1 MKIIVTG
8 HQLEVSE
15 ATRVLI
21 GRRLGRIERVLYEG
35 AVSAR
40 CTASRERGQY
50 VFEATLHARADHML
64 HGVGRSTRLATAV
77 AGAFDKVGLQAQRL
91 ADRWK
96 TRRRLPVAARTR
108 QPAPRARQAARS
120 AKPEAND

>member
-1 MKIIVTG
+1 MKITVTG

-15 ATRVLI
+15 ATRALI
-21 GRRLGRIERVLYEG
+21 GRKLGRIERVLDKG

-77 AGAFDKVGLQAQRL
+77 AGAFDKVSLQAERL

-96 TRRRLPVAARTR
+96 TRRRTPVAARKR
-108 QPAPRARQAARS
+108 QPTGQPRRAAR
-120 AKPEAND
+120 AAEPEAKD